1 MISFEMTDEQ
11 RQMQE
16 VARKF
21 TRNQIIPAAAELDEK
36 AEMPMDIIKGAFDFG
51 LWNLNLPE
59 QYGGMGL
66 DHLTEAILLEEIAY
80 GCLGVCGA
88 WAGNSLGLT
97 PILLAGTEEQKNRWL
112 CQFGQEPLFAAF
124 CITEAN
130 AGSDVSAVRTQAKRV
145 GDEYI
150 LNGVKHF
157 ITHGGIAKLHTVFA
171 RTGEPNSGTK
181 GLSAFLVPKDAPGL
195 SMGKLENKMGDRASH
210 ISEVIFEDVHVP
222 VQDRLGEEG
231 QGFKISMQTLD
242 RTRMCI
248 GAAAVGVARRAYEE
262 ALEYSKQR
270 VQFGKPLYKHQ
281 AIAFML
287 ADMATEIEAA
297 RGLVWHAAWKMDS
310 GDADPKLGA
319 MAKLFAAD
327 TAMKITVDALQIFG
341 GYGYMKEYP
350 MEKLMRDAKILQ
362 IYEGTQQ
369 IQRIVISSRI
379 TS

>member
-11 RQMQE
+11 KQMQD

-36 AEMPMDIIKGAFDFG
+36 AEMPLNIIKEAFNFG

-59 QYGGMGL
+59 RYGGMGL

-97 PILLAGTEEQKNRWL
+97 PILLAGTDEQKNRWL

-124 CITEAN
+124 CITEPN

-157 ITHGGIAKLHTVFA
+157 ITHGGIARLHTVFA
-171 RTGEPNSGTK
+171 RTGEPNSGAK

-195 SMGKLENKMGDRASH
+195 STGKIENKMGDRASH
-210 ISEVIFEDVHVP
+210 ISEIIFEDVRVP

-262 ALEYSKQR
+262 ALAYSKQR

-297 RGLVWHAAWKMDS
+297 RGLVWQAAWKMDS

-319 MAKLFAAD
+319 MAKLYAAD

>member
-1 MISFEMTDEQ
+1 MITFEMTDEQ
-11 RQMQE
+11 REMQD
-16 VARKF
+16 VTRKF
-21 TRNQIIPAAAELDEK
+21 TRNKIIPAARELDEK
-36 AEMPMDIIKGAFDFG
+36 AEMPIAIINDAFQFG

-59 QYGGMGL
+59 KYGGLGL
-66 DHLTEAILLEEIAY
+66 DHRTEAILLEEIAY

-97 PILLAGTEEQKNRWL
+97 PILLAGTEDQKDRWL
-112 CQFGQEPLFAAF
+112 YQFGKKPIFAAF
-124 CITEAN
+124 CITEAD
-130 AGSDVSAVRTQAKRV
+130 AGSDVSAVRTQAKRI
-145 GDEYI
+145 GDEYV

-157 ITHGGIAKLHTVFA
+157 ITHGGIAEMHTVFA
-171 RTGEPNSGTK
+171 RTGEPNCGVK
-181 GLSAFLVPKDAPGL
+181 GLSAFLVPRDAPGL
-195 SMGKLENKMGDRASH
+195 SMGKVENKMGDRASH
-210 ISEVIFEDVHVP
+210 ISEVIFEDVRVP
-222 VQDRLGEEG
+222 VADRLGDEG

-270 VQFGKPLYKHQ
+270 VQFGKLLCKHQ

-319 MAKLFAAD
+319 MAKLYAAD
-327 TAMKITVDALQIFG
+327 KAMEITIDALQIFG

-350 MEKLMRDAKILQ
+350 MEKLVRDAKILQ

-369 IQRIVISSRI
+369 IQRIIISSRI
-379 TS
+379 IN